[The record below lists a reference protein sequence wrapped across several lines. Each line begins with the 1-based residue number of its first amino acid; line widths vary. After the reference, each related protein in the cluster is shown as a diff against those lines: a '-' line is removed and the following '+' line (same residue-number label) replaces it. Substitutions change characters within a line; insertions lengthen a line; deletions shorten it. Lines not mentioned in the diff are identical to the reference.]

1 MYHDEEEILNEV
13 TKPEV
18 VITMRLYMIEMQYC
32 AAAL

>member
-18 VITMRLYMIEMQYC
+18 VITRNWP
-32 AAAL
+32 AVTAKP